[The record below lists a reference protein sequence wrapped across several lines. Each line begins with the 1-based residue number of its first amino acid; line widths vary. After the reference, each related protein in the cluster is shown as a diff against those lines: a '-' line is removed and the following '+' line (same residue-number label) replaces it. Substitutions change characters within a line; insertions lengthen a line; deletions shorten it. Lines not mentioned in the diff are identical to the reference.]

1 MTKTNLN
8 LPCLVAAFLL
18 LAAGSAA
25 ASGSPPKNLRVTGV
39 TDWTVGLRW
48 DAPKGKAP
56 TNYVIQ
62 SSTGH
67 TMTVPGSQTSAT
79 FSNGFDYNRTY
90 SFRAFAVTNG
100 SWSSASNQVSATLL
114 PDTTPPTV
122 PVVSSTGQ
130 GPTHQDLAWSCFD
143 ASPNLRFDIYVNGSL
158 WHGQVAGNSKTI
170 LILRPNTVYSFQVR
184 ARDSGGNWSGLSEPL
199 IVTTPPA
206 DPNDIQ
212 APTAPPGL
220 WGDIIDGDLE
230 AMVFWGH
237 STDDVTSDTYIEYF
251 VVQNGVNQ
259 GGVVGTFHDHQFTI
273 YLQRGIVNTIE
284 VFARDEAGNVSKA
297 STVVFDLR

>member
-1 MTKTNLN
+1 MNKPNPL
-8 LPCLVAAFLL
+8 LLCLVAAIFSMVGTSAI
-18 LAAGSAA
+18 AA
-25 ASGSPPKNLRVTGV
+25 GSPPKNLRITGV
-39 TDWTVGLRW
+39 TDWTVGLSW
-48 DAPKGKAP
+48 EAPKGKTP

-67 TMTVPGSQTSAT
+67 TMTIPGSQTSAT

-90 SFRAFAVTNG
+90 RFRAYAVTNG
-100 SWSSASNQVSATLL
+100 SWSNASNEVTATLL

-122 PVVSSTGQ
+122 PVVSSNGQ
-130 GPTHQDLAWSCFD
+130 GPTHLDLMWSCFD

-170 LILRPNTVYSFQVR
+170 LMLRPNTLYSFQVR

-199 IVTTPPA
+199 IITTPPS
-206 DPNDIQ
+206 DPNDTQ
-212 APTAPPGL
+212 SPTAPPGL

-237 STDDVTSDTYIEYF
+237 STDNVTSSTYIEYF

-259 GGVVGTFHDHQFTI
+259 GGVVGTFHNHQFTI

-297 STVVFDLR
+297 SSVVFDLW